1 MFKKTKHNNT
11 TFIFLLGSVPGT
23 GVLPEAGSSAA
34 VSGEMPEGKQPG
46 AYTAACRGG
55 RPFRGTEVSP

>member
-11 TFIFLLGSVPGT
+11 MFIFLSGSVPGA

-34 VSGEMPEGKQPG
+34 VPGEMPERKQPG
-46 AYTAACRGG
+46 ASTAA
-55 RPFRGTEVSP
+55 